1 MTINQPDAAWVY
13 LDTETGMYVLDC
25 WLCEYSAIF
34 DEEDQCCPLVDGIPE
49 CLIAVA
55 NRHNKEHHA

>member
-13 LDTETGMYVLDC
+13 LDTETGRYVLDC
-25 WLCEYSAIF
+25 WLCEYCEVF
-34 DEEDQCCPLVDGIPE
+34 DSDDPYPSFDGIPKY
-49 CLIAVA
+49 LIAAA